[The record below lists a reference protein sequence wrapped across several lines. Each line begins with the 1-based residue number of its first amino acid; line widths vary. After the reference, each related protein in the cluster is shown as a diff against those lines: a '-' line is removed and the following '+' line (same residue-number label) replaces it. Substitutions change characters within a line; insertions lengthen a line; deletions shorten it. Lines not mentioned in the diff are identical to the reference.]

1 MLALR
6 LHEPVLLLN
15 TISLNFNNFNVESYD
30 LHQYT
35 SITML
40 RFLTT
45 LKLINHTIR
54 VTQRY
59 HIRL

>member
-6 LHEPVLLLN
+6 LYVAVLLLN
-15 TISLNFNNFNVESYD
+15 TTSLHFNNFNVESYD
-30 LHQYT
+30 MHRYT

-40 RFLTT
+40 HSPTT
-45 LKLINHTIR
+45 LKLTDHTIR
-54 VTQRY
+54 VIQRY